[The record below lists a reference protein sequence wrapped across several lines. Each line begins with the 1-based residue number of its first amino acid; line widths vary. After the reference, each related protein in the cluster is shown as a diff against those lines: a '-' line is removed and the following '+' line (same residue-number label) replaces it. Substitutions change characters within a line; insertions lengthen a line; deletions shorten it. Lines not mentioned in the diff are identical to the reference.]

1 MLGHQTQLRC
11 FLAPTSL
18 FPSHAAAPSWHG
30 GLGVL
35 PLLLQCFVPGA
46 VSQMSSADQSGHG
59 AASSISTAASNPSSP
74 CASPALLGEPTVVFV
89 QAAPQK
95 PSSTQVPAVQRR
107 GSFIIP
113 GVSIPSLHEALCCYS
128 RLCQFIWPLC
138 SASQNYA
145 LFLPPLPTFLAQLC
159 QQLIF
164 QP

>member
-1 MLGHQTQLRC
+1 M
-11 FLAPTSL
+11 
-18 FPSHAAAPSWHG
+18 
-30 GLGVL
+30 L

-95 PSSTQVPAVQRR
+95 PSSTQVPAVQCR

-128 RLCQFIWPLC
+128 LPLSIHLTTVFSLSKLCLISPSPPYFLGTTLSAAHLSTLMNYPQPMITGWLC
-138 SASQNYA
+138 
-145 LFLPPLPTFLAQLC
+145 LLHVLC
-159 QQLIF
+159 LH
-164 QP
+164 